1 MNVKVEKK
9 GYKLHVS
16 VSMSPRTR
24 DQKKKTCRTNTV
36 LEWLAENQ
44 PGHQIVGVAS
54 ASAPVRNSHGPAHL
68 SGEWVFDLPA
78 PQKQKPVEETTTIEP
93 VAAKK
98 TVSAAPKTKKTAT
111 KSKRKTKEE

>member
-16 VSMSPRTR
+16 VSMDPRTR

-54 ASAPVRNSHGPAHL
+54 ASSPVRNSHGPAHL
-68 SGEWVFDLPA
+68 SGEWVFDL
-78 PQKQKPVEETTTIEP
+78 QKPVEETTTIEP
-93 VAAKK
+93 VVAKK
-98 TVSAAPKTKKTAT
+98 TVSAAPKTKKRTT